1 MFLIIIVKDMIIH
14 IVLNTI
20 NVGSDFFIL
29 AHINNDEVIKVMKC
43 NHHISTPN
51 INPGMMIAAFAIQA
65 ESSIT
70 L

>member
-1 MFLIIIVKDMIIH
+1 MFLIIIVKDMIIQ

-29 AHINNDEVIKVMKC
+29 AHINNDDVIRVMKC
-43 NHHISTPN
+43 NHHISITN
-51 INPGMMIAAFAIQA
+51 IYPGMMIPAFDIQA

>member
-1 MFLIIIVKDMIIH
+1 
-14 IVLNTI
+14 VLNTI